1 MPQDPFIR
9 EKFTR
14 LRQAAK
20 KLAAEY
26 FERFQKHRYQTEIGS
41 WRHLQSDNI
50 EFIMKRSANRS
61 TPTITCKKAQVDA
74 LHCRKDHAGLPRP
87 QVPTQCVYQD
97 AAGGAAYA
105 IAFRTTSQE
114 WLRTPARRERA
125 YTEPGG
131 YIRRCRNSPR
141 NNRRRKRRG

>member
-97 AAGGAAYA
+97 AAGGGG
-105 IAFRTTSQE
+105 
-114 WLRTPARRERA
+114 LRHSFSNHFARMA
-125 YTEPGG
+125 KNASATGTCLYGT
-131 YIRRCRNSPR
+131 
-141 NNRRRKRRG
+141 RGIHSKMPQ